1 MGLYTHLGAGGP
13 WGPWASCSRAP
24 SGGRA
29 RREVVLRA
37 RRDLQ
42 EKVQA
47 LRQAADALQAL
58 AGREPDTLSA
68 PEARRLSG
76 LDAACRAGPPG
87 PSPTP
92 GGEPDPA

>member
-1 MGLYTHLGAGGP
+1 M
-13 WGPWASCSRAP
+13 
-24 SGGRA
+24 
-29 RREVVLRA
+29 VLRA

-76 LDAACRAGPPG
+76 LDAAAGEGPAG
-87 PSPTP
+87 PSPPSRRRARP
-92 GGEPDPA
+92 GVTALALPLGWSQG